1 MSDIYS
7 TLNPQQQE
15 AVYHTEGPLL
25 ILAGAGSGKTRV
37 LTHRIAYLIDKK
49 GINPWNIL
57 AITFTNKAA
66 SEMRERVDK
75 IVGFGSESVW
85 VSTFHSTCVRI
96 LRRYIDRLGYDT
108 RFAIYDTEDQKTLMK
123 EVCRKLNID
132 TKKTKERSLLAQI
145 SHAKDELITP
155 DEMELNAGGDFVKK
169 KVAEVYREYQAALR
183 RNNALDFD
191 DLIVKTVE
199 LFQNCGDVLENYQE
213 RFRYIMVDEYQDTN
227 TAQFKFISLLAS
239 KYENLC
245 VVGDDDQSI
254 YKFRGANIGNILGF
268 EHVFPD
274 AKVIRLEQN
283 YRSTKNILN
292 AANAVI
298 ANNTSRK
305 SKTLWTENSE
315 GERIHFRQ
323 FMNGYEE
330 AEYVVGEISRAHREN
345 GAKYKDC
352 AVLYR
357 TNAQSRL
364 FEEKCLLAN
373 IPYKI
378 VGGVNFYARKEIK
391 DLLCYL
397 KTIDNSRDDLA
408 VRRIINVPKRGIGA
422 TTLGRIQD
430 YADKMSVSFYDALRV
445 AEEVPSI
452 GRSLSKIDGFVTFI
466 QSLKSKAESYTVR
479 ELLEEVIELTG
490 YVAEL
495 QAEDTDESKARIENI
510 DELISKTESYQ
521 EAMEEQ
527 GQTATLSGFL
537 EEIALIAD
545 IDSVDPDQDY
555 VLLMTLHSAKG
566 LEFPRVFLSG
576 MEDGMF
582 PSYMSIISDDRS
594 DLEEERRLC
603 YVGITRAMED
613 LTLTSARQRMLR
625 GEVQYN
631 KVSRFVREIPREL
644 VDLGQEA
651 QEKKK
656 KIEEMIQADRNLTKM
671 KMAFETKTFKPRE
684 FKVTKAA
691 ALDYEVG
698 DTVRHIK
705 FGVGIVKDIVDG
717 GRDYEVTV
725 DFDKVGIKEFPRV
738 FLSGMED
745 GMFPSY
751 MSIISDDR
759 SDLEEERRLC
769 YVGIT
774 RAMEDLTLTSA
785 RQRMLRGEVQYNKV
799 SRFVREIPRE
809 LVDLGQEAQEKKKK
823 IEEMIQADR
832 NLTKMKMAFETK
844 TFKPREFKVTKAA
857 ALDYEVG
864 DTVRHIKFGVGI
876 VKDIVDGGRD
886 YEVTV
891 DFDKVGIKKMF
902 AGFAKLKKI

>member
-1 MSDIYS
+1 
-7 TLNPQQQE
+7 
-15 AVYHTEGPLL
+15 
-25 ILAGAGSGKTRV
+25 
-37 LTHRIAYLIDKK
+37 
-49 GINPWNIL
+49 
-57 AITFTNKAA
+57 
-66 SEMRERVDK
+66 MRERVDK
-75 IVGFGSESVW
+75 LVGFGSESVW

-169 KVAEVYREYQAALR
+169 KVAEVYMEYQAALR

-527 GQTATLSGFL
+527 GQSATLSGFL

-566 LEFPRVFLSG
+566 LEFPRVFLAG

-656 KIEEMIQADRNLTKM
+656 KIEEMIQADRNLAKM

-684 FKVTKAA
+684 FKVTKA
-691 ALDYEVG
+691 D
-698 DTVRHIK
+698 
-705 FGVGIVKDIVDG
+705 
-717 GRDYEVTV
+717 
-725 DFDKVGIKEFPRV
+725 
-738 FLSGMED
+738 
-745 GMFPSY
+745 
-751 MSIISDDR
+751 
-759 SDLEEERRLC
+759 
-769 YVGIT
+769 
-774 RAMEDLTLTSA
+774 
-785 RQRMLRGEVQYNKV
+785 
-799 SRFVREIPRE
+799 
-809 LVDLGQEAQEKKKK
+809 
-823 IEEMIQADR
+823 
-832 NLTKMKMAFETK
+832 
-844 TFKPREFKVTKAA
+844 

>member
-1 MSDIYS
+1 
-7 TLNPQQQE
+7 
-15 AVYHTEGPLL
+15 
-25 ILAGAGSGKTRV
+25 
-37 LTHRIAYLIDKK
+37 
-49 GINPWNIL
+49 
-57 AITFTNKAA
+57 
-66 SEMRERVDK
+66 MRERVDK

-254 YKFRGANIGNILGF
+254 NKFRGANIGNILGF

-283 YRSTKNILN
+283 YRSTKNILY

-298 ANNTSRK
+298 ANITSRK

-330 AEYVVGEISRAHREN
+330 AEYVIGEISRAHREN

-521 EAMEEQ
+521 EVMEEQ

-566 LEFPRVFLSG
+566 LEFPRVFLAG

-656 KIEEMIQADRNLTKM
+656 KIEEMIQADRNL
-671 KMAFETKTFKPRE
+671 A
-684 FKVTKAA
+684 
-691 ALDYEVG
+691 
-698 DTVRHIK
+698 
-705 FGVGIVKDIVDG
+705 
-717 GRDYEVTV
+717 
-725 DFDKVGIKEFPRV
+725 
-738 FLSGMED
+738 
-745 GMFPSY
+745 
-751 MSIISDDR
+751 
-759 SDLEEERRLC
+759 
-769 YVGIT
+769 
-774 RAMEDLTLTSA
+774 
-785 RQRMLRGEVQYNKV
+785 
-799 SRFVREIPRE
+799 
-809 LVDLGQEAQEKKKK
+809 
-823 IEEMIQADR
+823 
-832 NLTKMKMAFETK
+832 KMKMAFETK

>member
-1 MSDIYS
+1 
-7 TLNPQQQE
+7 
-15 AVYHTEGPLL
+15 
-25 ILAGAGSGKTRV
+25 
-37 LTHRIAYLIDKK
+37 
-49 GINPWNIL
+49 
-57 AITFTNKAA
+57 
-66 SEMRERVDK
+66 
-75 IVGFGSESVW
+75 
-85 VSTFHSTCVRI
+85 
-96 LRRYIDRLGYDT
+96 
-108 RFAIYDTEDQKTLMK
+108 MK

-330 AEYVVGEISRAHREN
+330 AEYVIGEISRAHREN

-566 LEFPRVFLSG
+566 LEFPRVFLAG

-656 KIEEMIQADRNLTKM
+656 KIEEMIQADRNLAKM

-691 ALDYEVG
+691 
-698 DTVRHIK
+698 T
-705 FGVGIVKDIVDG
+705 
-717 GRDYEVTV
+717 
-725 DFDKVGIKEFPRV
+725 
-738 FLSGMED
+738 
-745 GMFPSY
+745 
-751 MSIISDDR
+751 
-759 SDLEEERRLC
+759 
-769 YVGIT
+769 
-774 RAMEDLTLTSA
+774 
-785 RQRMLRGEVQYNKV
+785 
-799 SRFVREIPRE
+799 
-809 LVDLGQEAQEKKKK
+809 
-823 IEEMIQADR
+823 
-832 NLTKMKMAFETK
+832 
-844 TFKPREFKVTKAA
+844 
-857 ALDYEVG
+857 LDYEVG

>member
-1 MSDIYS
+1 M
-7 TLNPQQQE
+7 
-15 AVYHTEGPLL
+15 
-25 ILAGAGSGKTRV
+25 
-37 LTHRIAYLIDKK
+37 
-49 GINPWNIL
+49 
-57 AITFTNKAA
+57 
-66 SEMRERVDK
+66 
-75 IVGFGSESVW
+75 
-85 VSTFHSTCVRI
+85 
-96 LRRYIDRLGYDT
+96 
-108 RFAIYDTEDQKTLMK
+108 
-123 EVCRKLNID
+123 
-132 TKKTKERSLLAQI
+132 
-145 SHAKDELITP
+145 
-155 DEMELNAGGDFVKK
+155 
-169 KVAEVYREYQAALR
+169 R

-566 LEFPRVFLSG
+566 LEFPRVFLAG

-603 YVGITRAMED
+603 YVGITRAMEN

-656 KIEEMIQADRNLTKM
+656 KIEEMIQADRNL
-671 KMAFETKTFKPRE
+671 A
-684 FKVTKAA
+684 
-691 ALDYEVG
+691 
-698 DTVRHIK
+698 
-705 FGVGIVKDIVDG
+705 
-717 GRDYEVTV
+717 
-725 DFDKVGIKEFPRV
+725 
-738 FLSGMED
+738 
-745 GMFPSY
+745 
-751 MSIISDDR
+751 
-759 SDLEEERRLC
+759 
-769 YVGIT
+769 
-774 RAMEDLTLTSA
+774 
-785 RQRMLRGEVQYNKV
+785 
-799 SRFVREIPRE
+799 
-809 LVDLGQEAQEKKKK
+809 
-823 IEEMIQADR
+823 
-832 NLTKMKMAFETK
+832 KMKMAFETK